1 MKKSIIYLLAFILP
15 VITLAQSP
23 SMFSYQAV
31 VRNSSN
37 QPVVNQT
44 VGMRISILYQKPFG
58 NAIYSEHHS
67 PKTNENGLVSIIIGS
82 GDHPITG
89 YFDSINWAD
98 GPYFL
103 LTEIDPA
110 GGSNYTITGSTQLL
124 SVPYALYA
132 RTASIADSVRY
143 KPMIEEPKK
152 MHFIGELYGGGI
164 IVSLNTDSL
173 GEQHGLIMSLKY
185 LDQNMTLA
193 KYYTTSA
200 NENTSWDGKFNTEQ
214 LVQFYG
220 PGEYAAYGCDTF
232 TGGGFSDWYL
242 PSIFELEQALLNGY
256 LYQPVLINH
265 PDAEYLTEKTAN
277 PNLLSEI
284 ATSTLFTVRE
294 YFCYSPYLHRIDAY
308 SVFIQNGNYFQ
319 KFRVRPFRRF

>member
-1 MKKSIIYLLAFILP
+1 MKKSILYLIAFILP

-67 PKTNENGLVSIIIGS
+67 PKTNENGLVSIIIGA
-82 GDHPITG
+82 GDQPITG

-98 GPYFL
+98 GPYYL

-110 GGSNYTITGSTQLL
+110 GGNNYTITGSTQLL
-124 SVPYALYA
+124 SVPYALHA

-143 KPMIEEPKK
+143 KPMIVEPKK
-152 MHFIGELYGGGI
+152 RHFIGELYGGGI
-164 IVSLNTDSL
+164 IVSLNTDST

-185 LDQNMTLA
+185 LDENMTLA
-193 KYYTTSA
+193 KYYTTGP
-200 NENTSWDGKFNTEQ
+200 NENTSWDGKYNTEFF
-214 LVQFYG
+214 VQFYG
-220 PGEYAAYGCDTF
+220 SGEYAALGCDTF
-232 TGGGFSDWYL
+232 TGGGYSDWYL
-242 PSIFELEQALLNGY
+242 PSMFELNLALMNGY
-256 LYQPVLINH
+256 LYQSVLMNH
-265 PDAEYLTEKTAN
+265 SDADFLTEKHPN
-277 PNLLSEI
+277 PSLLSEI
-284 ATSTLFTVRE
+284 ATSTRTNVNGFM
-294 YFCYSPYLHRIDAY
+294 CYSPTFHQFKDYPVYVH
-308 SVFIQNGNYFQ
+308 NGAYFQ